1 MIRKGTESPIETDFI
16 AALIAVSDDVRVK
29 AAKWTNLGELGWLL
43 TRDETRRV
51 YCVPQFPF
59 QKFRLDFLLGAYLNP
74 MYPRWLCVE
83 CDGQEYHSLPEHQAR
98 DAARDAEL
106 AIHSIKVMRFTGKTL
121 RRDPF
126 RCARKALS
134 YVTSG
139 RSDEDSGFEGLGP
152 SISRV
157 ITATNERQK

>member
-16 AALIAVSDDVRVK
+16 AALIAVSDDVRIK
-29 AAKWTNLGELGWLL
+29 GAKWTNQNELNWLL
-43 TRDETRRV
+43 TKDETRRV
-51 YCVPQFPF
+51 YCVPQFKF
-59 QKFRLDFLLGAYLNP
+59 QKYRLDFLLGAYLNP

-83 CDGQEYHSLPEHQAR
+83 CDGAAFHSLPEHQDR

-106 AIHSIKVMRFTGKTL
+106 AIHSIKVMRFTGSQL

-139 RSDEDSGFEGLGP
+139 RSDEESGFEGLGP
-152 SISRV
+152 SIMRAF
-157 ITATNERQK
+157 TATAERRK